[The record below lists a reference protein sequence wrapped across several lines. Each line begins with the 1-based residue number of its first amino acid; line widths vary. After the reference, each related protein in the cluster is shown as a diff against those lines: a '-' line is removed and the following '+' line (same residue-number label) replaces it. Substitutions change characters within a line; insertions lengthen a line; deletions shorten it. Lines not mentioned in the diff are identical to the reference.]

1 MAAIVSV
8 QNVRKTYADGF
19 KALKDVNLEI
29 EEGEIIALL
38 GPNGAGKTTL
48 ISTICGISS
57 LTSGK
62 INVDGMDISSDYRK
76 VRAMIGLV
84 PQEIALEPFE
94 TVINSVKF
102 SRGLFGKKKNNAYL
116 DEILKTLSL
125 FDKKNAKVM
134 TLSGG
139 MKRRVLIAKALAHEP
154 RVLFLDEP
162 TAGVDVE
169 LRKDMWNTVAK
180 LKKQGVTIILT
191 THYIEEAEAIADR
204 IAVINGGEILLIE
217 DKDALIA
224 RMGKKKIRI
233 DLVDPS
239 TEVPAQ
245 LASYDLDLAT
255 DGKALTY
262 TYDINSERTGIT
274 GLLND
279 LQVAGLQMRDVQT
292 QQSSLEDIFVGLV
305 QEDAK

>member
-19 KALKDVNLEI
+19 EALKNVNLEI
-29 EEGEIIALL
+29 KEGEIIALL

-102 SRGLFGKKKNNAYL
+102 SRGLFGKKKNTAYL

-169 LRKDMWNTVAK
+169 LRKDMWNTVAT

-245 LASYDLDLAT
+245 LASYDLDLAA

-279 LQVAGLQMRDVQT
+279 LQAAGLQMRDVQT

-305 QEDAK
+305 QEDTK

>member
-1 MAAIVSV
+1 MSVIVSV
-8 QNVRKTYADGF
+8 QDVRKIYDDGF
-19 KALKDVNLEI
+19 EALKGTNLEI

-48 ISTICGISS
+48 ISTVCGISS

-62 INVDGMDISSDYRK
+62 IIVDGMDIGTDYRK

-84 PQEIALEPFE
+84 PQDIALEPFE
-94 TVINSVKF
+94 TVINSIRF
-102 SRGLFGKKKNNAYL
+102 SRGLFGKKKNEAYL
-116 DEILKTLSL
+116 EEVLKTLSL
-125 FDKKNAKVM
+125 FDKKNARVT

-154 RVLFLDEP
+154 RILFLDEP

-204 IAVINGGEILLIE
+204 IAVINSGEILLVE
-217 DKDALIA
+217 DKAALMA

-233 DLVDPS
+233 DLMEPVKI
-239 TEVPAQ
+239 VPEQ
-245 LASYDLDLAT
+245 LALYSLELAA
-255 DGKALTY
+255 DGSALTY

-279 LQVAGLQMRDVQT
+279 LQAAGLQMCDVQT

-305 QEDAK
+305 QEDSK

>member
-1 MAAIVSV
+1 MTGIVSV
-8 QNVRKTYADGF
+8 QNVRKIYDGGF
-19 KALKDVNLEI
+19 EALKGTNLEI
-29 EEGEIIALL
+29 QEGEIIALL

-62 INVDGMDISSDYRK
+62 ITVDGMDIGTDYRK

-94 TVINSVKF
+94 TVINSVRF
-102 SRGLFGKKKNNAYL
+102 SRGLFGKKKNETYL
-116 DEILKTLSL
+116 DEVLKTLSL
-125 FDKKNAKVM
+125 FDKKNSKVM

-204 IAVINGGEILLIE
+204 IAVINSGEILLVE
-217 DKDALIA
+217 DKAALMA

-233 DLVDPS
+233 DLMEPAK
-239 TEVPAQ
+239 TVPEL
-245 LASYDLDLAT
+245 LAPYFLELAA
-255 DGKALTY
+255 DGSALTY
-262 TYDINSERTGIT
+262 TYDVNSERTGIT